1 MCCSRG
7 NPTIKFIRN
16 QIDNVALYGVAG
28 GKRRFVYGY
37 PRVDFRLHDMCRR
50 HCRCVC
56 FIGFCAVR
64 RARSPS
70 VTAQNSAV
78 TARHAAAVLSTP
90 AVNLSQTA
98 PATKRVAPSLAASNR
113 PIPGTP
119 PDAEKRKPSRQV
131 SVAQLRRLARQER
144 NKHLAY
150 QQDPDF
156 DARFLGYAD

>member
-1 MCCSRG
+1 MDILASIFAYMTC
-7 NPTIKFIRN
+7 
-16 QIDNVALYGVAG
+16 VAG
-28 GKRRFVYGY
+28 IVGAFVLSAFVLFAA
-37 PRVDFRLHDMCRR
+37 PDH
-50 HCRCVC
+50 
-56 FIGFCAVR
+56 A
-64 RARSPS
+64 S

-90 AVNLSQTA
+90 AVNLSPTA
-98 PATKRVAPSLAASNR
+98 PATKRVASSLAASNR